1 MKSGKYLVNHVFAL
15 VVLAIV
21 IASASSP
28 ATAQYKVINL
38 VSNQAGIAKHQDAS
52 LVNAWGIAFAPTGPF
67 WVSDEGTG
75 LSTLYNGTGVK
86 QSLVVTVPGASGQL
100 IGSPTGVV
108 FNSTSD
114 FAVTQNGVSG
124 AAMFLFDTL
133 DGTISGWSPTV
144 NATTAIVAATKP
156 GALYTGLAI
165 GQNNGDNFLFAA
177 DNANNRVDVY
187 DKTFTLVS
195 SFTDTNLPAGSSPYN
210 VQNIGGDLY
219 VTFTNSTGGGV
230 VDVFDT
236 QGRFKKTFATG
247 GSLKEPWG
255 LAKSP
260 SNFGKASNAILVGNL
275 ADGRINAYSSGNG
288 KFIGQLR
295 DTAGKVISIDGLWG
309 LTFGGDN
316 PNNGKSN
323 QLFFTSGPNN
333 YANGL
338 FGVITQ

>member
-1 MKSGKYLVNHVFAL
+1 
-15 VVLAIV
+15 
-21 IASASSP
+21 
-28 ATAQYKVINL
+28 
-38 VSNQAGIAKHQDAS
+38 
-52 LVNAWGIAFAPTGPF
+52 
-67 WVSDEGTG
+67 
-75 LSTLYNGTGVK
+75 
-86 QSLVVTVPGASGQL
+86 
-100 IGSPTGVV
+100 
-108 FNSTSD
+108 
-114 FAVTQNGVSG
+114 
-124 AAMFLFDTL
+124 
-133 DGTISGWSPTV
+133 
-144 NATTAIVAATKP
+144 
-156 GALYTGLAI
+156 
-165 GQNNGDNFLFAA
+165 NNGNNFLFAA

-187 DKTFTLVS
+187 DKTFTLVN

-236 QGRFKKTFATG
+236 QGRFKKTFASG
-247 GSLKEPWG
+247 GTLKEPWG
-255 LAKSP
+255 LAKSS

-295 DTAGKVISIDGLWG
+295 DSTGKVISIDGLWG
-309 LTFGGDN
+309 LTFGGGN
-316 PNNGKSN
+316 PNNGKTN